1 MGMKTV
7 ILGAGLTGL
16 SCAFHMGDDEY
27 AVFEAGDRPGGLCR
41 SENMKGFAFDYTGH
55 LLHLRDPYV
64 TELVL
69 QRLLPRTFRRH
80 PRRAYIHS
88 FGKWTP
94 YPFQA
99 NMYGLPRDVVREC
112 LVGFVRAAPR
122 RGAGSFEAWALG
134 TFGEGIYKHFLRP
147 YNEKLW
153 LVPLDRLTH
162 EWCSWSVPKPT
173 LEEIV
178 DGAIGNPNRSMGY
191 NPTFYY
197 PREGGIETLP
207 RAFARRAHAI
217 QAGFRAVRVDVRR
230 RRVSFANGYE
240 AAYDRLI
247 STVPLD
253 ELLSMTRNGPAE
265 WHSVAARLKRVPILA
280 LRLGIRGPALL
291 RKHWIYF
298 PEARFPF
305 YRVGVASNFE
315 SSLAPPGCSNLYVE
329 VSLPSPHAD
338 PAPIVEE
345 CMARLRDIGIE
356 GETIVRETT
365 VIPCAYV
372 LYDDFRK
379 KAVPRVLADLAR
391 HGIMST
397 GRYGG
402 WKYSHMEGAILDGR
416 KAARWARG

>member
-1 MGMKTV
+1 MKTV

-16 SCAFHMGDDEY
+16 SCAYHMGDCEY
-27 AVFEAGDRPGGLCR
+27 VVFEAERRPGGLCR
-41 SENMKGFAFDYTGH
+41 SESIRGFTFDYTGH

-64 TELVL
+64 IDLVL
-69 QRLLPRTFRRH
+69 QQLLPRTFRRH

-112 LVGFVRAAPR
+112 VVGFVRAAPR
-122 RGAGSFEAWALG
+122 RGGTSFEAWALG

-153 LVPLDRLTH
+153 RVPLDRLTH
-162 EWCSWSVPKPT
+162 DWCSWSVPRPT
-173 LEEIV
+173 IEEIV
-178 DGAIGNPNRSMGY
+178 DGAIGNANRAMGY
-191 NPTFYY
+191 NPIFYY
-197 PREGGIETLP
+197 PRQGGIERLP
-207 RAFARRAHAI
+207 RAFAERTGPI
-217 QAGFRAVRVDVRR
+217 QTGFRAVRVDVRR
-230 RRVSFANGYE
+230 RRVSFANGHDEPYE
-240 AAYDRLI
+240 RLI

-253 ELLSMTRNGPAE
+253 ELLAMTRNGPAE
-265 WHSVAARLKRVPILA
+265 WRAVAAGLKRVPILA
-280 LRLGIRGPALL
+280 LRLGIRGPALG
-291 RKHWIYF
+291 RRHWVYF

-315 SSLAPPGCSNLYVE
+315 PSLAPAACSNLYVE
-329 VSLPSPHAD
+329 VSLDTPHAD
-338 PAPIVEE
+338 PRPIIED
-345 CMARLRDIGIE
+345 CMARLREIGIE
-356 GETIVRETT
+356 GKTVVREAT

-372 LYDDFRK
+372 LYDEFRK
-379 KAVPRVLADLAR
+379 KAVPHVLADLAS
-391 HGIMST
+391 HGILST

-416 KAARWARG
+416 KAAQWARS